1 MRLGDGIDRGRKG
14 LWRWTPTISV
24 GAGAAAG
31 EESRPPEATVRDVVA
46 VLLRSRFVRQ
56 RGRN

>member
-1 MRLGDGIDRGRKG
+1 MRLGERIDRGRKG

-31 EESRPPEATVRDVVA
+31 EEGQKEGRVDVNVQGSEGG
-46 VLLRSRFVRQ
+46 LLASF
-56 RGRN
+56 GLINE